1 MRKKFYTVVALCLSA
16 LLLFGCNNS
25 TKDSPSKDNDKNNSQ
40 NNLVNNTGLTGEELA
55 KLLLAD
61 ERLDTSI
68 LKGSNDLF
76 EAKTAAN
83 HLFSSE
89 FISCLKSP
97 INMVN
102 GTCTVTGNT
111 YEWSNFTEYS
121 NIGSFF
127 DSYETNISGTVE
139 AACSIIDIIK
149 TDANI
154 TDKWIKYNEDDLT
167 RYMLLVDGNSETLI
181 EDNELA
187 IRICKRYTNDA
198 AQNVYEVFQTEKTY
212 SFEYYFK
219 YIPGVSYEFLISDNG
234 EIRDCLTGVNNGGN
248 WNLFC
253 IGDMGTHCNVSYV
266 MTGNEVSYIFDYSIT
281 DDSLQRGIL
290 SIASAG
296 LTSDVISIV
305 DDKIT
310 IYPNSFSGIQCLR
323 VVTDNVTS
331 DINNLDAD
339 ILFWEGMYSTMGVTP
354 SIVLSNGNVIE
365 FVDLSS
371 FTTAEEHE
379 AVENTVYY
387 WYGNVA
393 PLGDAYRPELSFHV
407 PGNNITEMLGN
418 FKNYLSSNGINCKYS
433 LDTIIAYAPQGSA
446 LLNQFPNTH
455 TINGYTINSYTS
467 AHAGLAAYA
476 TIFNTYN
483 GIYETV
489 KDYDSVLINKEEFL
503 AENYDFTSI
512 ENITSGTVGLAD
524 NTLSIDGLSLT
535 LNNLYLID
543 AGCSYTVKIAFA
555 VKNENGQYD
564 PCQLMTLSSD
574 EEDFTTYE
582 SGDTFTL
589 TQSAGYLLD
598 CELFSGNYDIIG
610 YISTDNDIR
619 VSEFFPITSSDAAGT
634 TYEFDTTAITV
645 NDDGTMTASYVFN
658 YNITYEVDT
667 TEATYTYQDIHDAFI
682 CMISDYGTA
691 SGVVEQLN
699 ADGTYS
705 EYSLGD
711 APNNCTLRM
720 AYTYDD
726 NGTEAT
732 AYCTIILTGK

>member
-16 LLLFGCNNS
+16 LLLFGCNNN
-25 TKDSPSKDNDKNNSQ
+25 TKNSSSKDNNKNNGE
-40 NNLVNNTGLTGEELA
+40 NNTGLSGEELA

-61 ERLDTSI
+61 ERLDTSV

-89 FISCLKSP
+89 FISCLKAP

-111 YEWSNFTEYS
+111 YEWSNFTEYC
-121 NIGSFF
+121 NTGSFF
-127 DSYETNISGTVE
+127 DSYEANISGTVE
-139 AACSIIDIIK
+139 AACSMIDIIK

-154 TDKWIKYNEDDLT
+154 TDKWIKYNEDDPI

-181 EDNELA
+181 EDNEFA
-187 IRICKRYTNDA
+187 IRICKRLTNDA
-198 AQNVYEVFQTEKTY
+198 AQNVYEVFQTEKTSSY
-212 SFEYYFK
+212 QYYFK

-234 EIRDCLTGVNNGGN
+234 VIRDCLTGVNNGGN

-253 IGDMGTHCNVSYV
+253 IGDMDTHYNTSYV
-266 MTGNEVSYIFDYSIT
+266 MTGNEVSYIFDYTIT
-281 DDSLQRGIL
+281 DDSLQRGVL

-296 LTSDVISIV
+296 LTSDIITIFDNS
-305 DDKIT
+305 IT
-310 IYPNSFSGIQCLR
+310 IYPNGFSGIQCLR

-331 DINNLDAD
+331 DINNPDAD
-339 ILFWEGMYSTMGVTP
+339 ILFWDGMYSTMGVAP

-371 FTTAEEHE
+371 ISTAEEYE
-379 AVENTVYY
+379 ALENTVYY
-387 WYGNVA
+387 WYGNIA
-393 PLGDAYRPELSFHV
+393 PLGDAYRPELSFRV
-407 PGNNITEMLGN
+407 PGNNITEMLNN
-418 FKNYLSSNGINCKYS
+418 FKNYLSSTGISCKYS
-433 LDTIIAYAPQGSA
+433 LDTIIAYAPQGNA

-455 TINGYTINSYTS
+455 MINGYPINSYTS
-467 AHAGLAAYA
+467 AHSGLAAYE

-483 GIYETV
+483 GLYEAV

-512 ENITSGTVGLAD
+512 ENITSGTVSLAD
-524 NTLSIDGLSLT
+524 NTLSVDGLSLT

-589 TQSAGYLLD
+589 TQSAGYKLD
-598 CELFSGNYDIIG
+598 CELISGNYDVIG
-610 YISTDNDIR
+610 YISTDKDIR
-619 VSEFFPITSSDAAGT
+619 VSEFFPITASDAAGT

-645 NDDGTMTASYVFN
+645 NDDGTLTATYVFD
-658 YNITYEVDT
+658 YNLILEADT
-667 TEATYTYQDIHDAFI
+667 TDMDYTYQDIYDSFI
-682 CMISDYGTA
+682 CMISEYGTP
-691 SGVVEQLN
+691 SEIIEILN
-699 ADGTYS
+699 EDGTYS
-705 EYSLGD
+705 EYTSTE
-711 APNNCTLRM
+711 APNNCTVRM
-720 AYTYDD
+720 SYTYDN

-732 AYCTIILTGK
+732 AYCTIVLTSK